1 MANYKL
7 QITNYELRMMS
18 AKVVNNLL
26 ISKFAHHLIR
36 PANRD
41 FGIPYIYK
49 LVGVG
54 GNVLYIHYITL
65 INAYKYRI
73 GELAVYVFEINPR
86 DVAVGEGVDNHV
98 IFQCFY
104 I

>member
-1 MANYKL
+1 
-7 QITNYELRMMS
+7 MS

-36 PANRD
+36 SAYRN
-41 FGIPYIYK
+41 FCFTYIHK
-49 LVGVG
+49 LLGVG

-86 DVAVGEGVDNHV
+86 DVAVGEGVDNHI

>member
-1 MANYKL
+1 
-7 QITNYELRMMS
+7 MMS
-18 AKVVNNLL
+18 AKVVDNLL
-26 ISKFAHHLIR
+26 ISKFVNYFIR
-36 PANRD
+36 PAYRD
-41 FGIPYIYK
+41 FGISYIHK

-86 DVAVGEGVDNHV
+86 DVAVGEGVDNHI
-98 IFQCFY
+98 IF
-104 I
+104 

>member
-1 MANYKL
+1 M
-7 QITNYELRMMS
+7 
-18 AKVVNNLL
+18 NNLL
-26 ISKFAHHLIR
+26 ISKFVNYFIR
-36 PANRD
+36 SANRD
-41 FGIPYIYK
+41 FGIPYIHK

-73 GELAVYVFEINPR
+73 GQLAVYILKVNPR
-86 DVAVGEGVDNHV
+86 DVAVGKSVDNHV